1 MFDRICTSCHKR
13 QLIFPTQVTS
23 MVNTDHGILV
33 TYTCWCGAEQ
43 EWLTGR
49 AANERR
55 EAVVAA

>member
-33 TYTCWCGAEQ
+33 TYTCWCGATQ
-43 EWLTGR
+43 EWQTGR
-49 AANERR
+49 AASERR
-55 EAVVAA
+55 EVAVAA